1 MRSNGPMTQ
10 GFTVD
15 VADRERRTLLA
26 KETVLMTVL
35 AQDPSIMD
43 RGGPVR
49 AAIAVPAE
57 RLQRGPRG
65 HRFHVV
71 DVNVGNAKAAPPVV
85 LHADD
90 GWIYHDRFTAE
101 AHPDATTLV
110 ADREFRAQN
119 LFAVAAHTLA
129 LFEQFLGRPIPWR
142 SGYPQLY
149 LVPEARVEANAFYS
163 RELGAVLFGWLP
175 PLLGKPPLYTALSY
189 DVIAHELSHAIL
201 DGLRPHFTEPSLP
214 DQLAFHEALADLV
227 ALLSVFDL
235 DGLAEHLLDPDG
247 TGKVRLD
254 GDQPA
259 ADPQARLAARAA
271 ALTTSPLL
279 RLAEQLGA
287 RRGAAGAF
295 PALRRSV
302 LMPAGTAWQTDP
314 AFTEP
319 HRRAEV
325 LVAAFLQ
332 MFVTIWAGRLEPLR
346 VDADG
351 MDADRVA
358 EEGVKSARH
367 LLSMVLRALDYLPP
381 VDLEFGDVLDAVL
394 TADQRLAPDDDHHYR
409 DTLSGAFEAFGIT
422 PPRHRIVDRDGV
434 AAPRRSDPPEAA
446 YPPDTDTDAALGVR
460 YEHLNLVALRSS
472 PEEVYEFIWNNAA
485 ALRIDVRFPTRVERV
500 LASTRVGPDGL
511 IVNEIL
517 ADYVQTLRTT
527 ADNLPPG
534 MRAPDGMA
542 PDAVVELHGGGVL
555 VFDQFGRF
563 RLHQHQPLLDLD
575 RQNRRLAYLVEHG
588 IGAAGGF
595 GVADPV
601 GDLRRFA
608 QLHEGPDAALG
619 AQAGAQARSPAE
631 DGAWADAARVL
642 ADPGGVG
649 AAAWLVR
656 ALQAHPVGPLTS
668 G

>member
-1 MRSNGPMTQ
+1 MSRNQ
-10 GFTVD
+10 GLTVD
-15 VADRERRTLLA
+15 VEEPLPPINGDPARYDLLK

-35 AQDPSIMD
+35 AQDPSVLD

-49 AAIAVPAE
+49 AGIAVPAE

-71 DVNVGNAKAAPPVV
+71 DVNVGNGKAADPVV
-85 LHADD
+85 LHAEDA
-90 GWIYHDRFTAE
+90 WTYRDRFTAE
-101 AHPDATTLV
+101 AHPDAATLV
-110 ADREFRAQN
+110 GDRDFRAQN
-119 LFAVAAHTLA
+119 LYAVAAHTLA
-129 LFEQFLGRPIPWR
+129 LFEQFLGRPVPWR

-149 LVPEARVEANAFYS
+149 LVPQARLEANAFYS
-163 RELGAVLFGWLP
+163 REHNAVLFGWLP
-175 PLLGKPPLYTALSY
+175 PLLGKPALYTALSY

-201 DGLRPHFTEPSLP
+201 DGLRPRFTEPGPP

-235 DGLAEHLLDPDG
+235 DGLAEHLLDPDQ

-254 GDQPA
+254 GDPPA
-259 ADPQARLAARAA
+259 TDPERRLAARAA
-271 ALTTSPLL
+271 TLKTSPLL

-287 RRGAAGAF
+287 RTAAPGAVDPY

-302 LMPAGTAWQTDP
+302 QLPADDTWKTDP
-314 AFTEP
+314 AFEEP

-332 MFVTIWAGRLEPLR
+332 TFVTIWASRLEPLR

-367 LLSMVLRALDYLPP
+367 LLSMALRALDYLPP
-381 VDLEFGDVLDAVL
+381 VDLEFADVLDAVI
-394 TADQRLAPDDDHHYR
+394 TADERLAPDDDHHYR
-409 DTLSGAFEAFGIT
+409 DALTVTFAAFGIT
-422 PPRHRIVDRDGV
+422 QPRHRIVDQDRL
-434 AAPRRSDPPEAA
+434 APRGSATAPAEAA
-446 YPPDTDTDAALGVR
+446 YPPDPDTDARLGVR

-472 PEEVYEFIWNNAA
+472 AEEVYQFIWNNAA
-485 ALRIDVRFPTRVERV
+485 VLEIDVRFPTRVERV

-517 ADYVQTLRTT
+517 ADYVQTLLTT

-534 MRAPDGMA
+534 MHTPAGMA
-542 PDAVVELHGGGVL
+542 PDTVVELWGGGVL

-563 RLHQHQPLLDLD
+563 RLHQRQPLLDLD
-575 RQNRRLAYLVEHG
+575 RQNRRLQYLYDHG
-588 IGAAGGF
+588 VRGADGSF
-595 GVADPV
+595 GVSDGL

-608 QLHEGPDAALG
+608 QLHRG
-619 AQAGAQARSPAE
+619 
-631 DGAWADAARVL
+631 ADA
-642 ADPGGVG
+642 
-649 AAAWLVR
+649 
-656 ALQAHPVGPLTS
+656 
-668 G
+668 

>member
-1 MRSNGPMTQ
+1 MSRIR

-15 VADRERRTLLA
+15 VEEPLPAVGDDPERYDLLT
-26 KETVLMTVL
+26 KETVVMTVL
-35 AQDPSIMD
+35 AQDPSIVD

-49 AAIAVPAE
+49 AGIAVPAE

-71 DVNVGNAKAAPPVV
+71 DVNVGSGKAAAPVV
-85 LHADD
+85 LHD
-90 GWIYHDRFTAE
+90 GDAWTYRDRFTAD
-101 AHPDATTLV
+101 AHPDAATLV
-110 ADREFRAQN
+110 ADRDFRAQN
-119 LFAVAAHTLA
+119 LYAVAAHTLA
-129 LFEQFLGRPIPWR
+129 LFEQYLGRPIPWR

-149 LVPEARVEANAFYS
+149 LVPQARLEANAFYS
-163 RELGAVLFGWLP
+163 REHNAVLFGWLP
-175 PLLGKPPLYTALSY
+175 PLLGKPALYTALSY

-201 DGLRPHFTEPSLP
+201 DGLRPRFTEPGPP

-227 ALLSVFDL
+227 AMLSVFDL
-235 DGLAEHLLDPDG
+235 DGLAAHLLDPDQ

-259 ADPQARLAARAA
+259 TDPEQRLAARAA
-271 ALTTSPLL
+271 TLKASPLL

-287 RRGAAGAF
+287 RRAAPNTTDPN

-302 LMPAGTAWQTDP
+302 ELPADDSWKSDP
-314 AFTEP
+314 AFVEP

-332 MFVTIWAGRLEPLR
+332 TFVTIWASRLEPLR
-346 VDADG
+346 VDVDG

-367 LLSMVLRALDYLPP
+367 LLGMALRALDYLPP
-381 VDLEFGDVLDAVL
+381 VDLEFADVIDAVL

-409 DTLSGAFEAFGIT
+409 DALTRTFAAFGIT
-422 PPRHRIVDRDGV
+422 PPRHRILDQDRLGNS
-434 AAPRRSDPPEAA
+434 ATPASYAA
-446 YPPDTDTDAALGVR
+446 YDPDPDTDAALGVR

-472 PEEVYEFIWNNAA
+472 PEEVYQFIWNNAA
-485 ALRIDVRFPTRVERV
+485 VLGIDVRFPTRVERV

-517 ADYVQTLRTT
+517 ADYAQTLHTT

-534 MRAPDGMA
+534 MHVPAGMA
-542 PDAVVELHGGGVL
+542 PETVVELWGGGVL

-563 RLHQHQPLLDLD
+563 RLHQRQPLLDLD
-575 RQNRRLAYLVEHG
+575 RQDRRLQYLYDHG
-588 IGAAGGF
+588 VRGADGSF
-595 GVADPV
+595 GVSDGL

-608 QLHEGPDAALG
+608 QLHQG
-619 AQAGAQARSPAE
+619 
-631 DGAWADAARVL
+631 ADA
-642 ADPGGVG
+642 
-649 AAAWLVR
+649 
-656 ALQAHPVGPLTS
+656 
-668 G
+668 